1 MIRMA
6 VEEFFPPGFPVKVS
20 SIEVDHGESIPTVY
34 LMDQL
39 NEKYGETHSFH
50 FIMGSDLIK
59 SLHWW
64 DEGDRIINEMPII
77 IFRRKGYDN
86 DSIFSHENF
95 PKNNPI
101 VVDEG
106 RSLIGVISSTEVRR
120 RVHENVH
127 LPYFG
132 ISGLVTKN
140 IIEYLTDNGLYRDIS
155 QNVDLFKPRQNIVL
169 ERTESAMQTDQ

>member
-1 MIRMA
+1 MIRLA
-6 VEEFFPPGFPVKVS
+6 VQEFFPPGFPVKVN
-20 SIEVDHGESIPTVY
+20 SIEVDHGESIPTIY

-39 NEKYGETHSFH
+39 VEQYGQTHTFH

-64 DEGDRIINEMPII
+64 DEGDRIINSMPII

-86 DSIFSHENF
+86 DAIFAHENF

-101 VVDEG
+101 VVDES

-120 RVHENVH
+120 RVCENRH
-127 LPYFG
+127 IPFFG
-132 ISGLVTKN
+132 ISGLVTRN
-140 IIEYLTDNGLYRDIS
+140 VLEYLADNMLYRDPS
-155 QNVDLFKPRQNIVL
+155 
-169 ERTESAMQTDQ
+169 